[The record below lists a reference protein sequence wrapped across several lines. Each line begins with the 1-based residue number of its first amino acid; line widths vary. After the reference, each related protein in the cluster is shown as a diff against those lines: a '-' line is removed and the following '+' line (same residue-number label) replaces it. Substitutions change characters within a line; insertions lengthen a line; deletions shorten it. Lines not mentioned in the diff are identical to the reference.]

1 MVEKANRKDNR
12 ILQVKISEELKAEFD
27 KISEEKNINK
37 SALIRNLI
45 AHWIKDE
52 KQKDTNN
59 AFKRIIDNE

>member
-37 SALIRNLI
+37 SALIRNFI
-45 AHWIKDE
+45 AHWIKVE

-59 AFKRIIDNE
+59 AFERIIDNK

>member
-37 SALIRNLI
+37 SALIRNFI